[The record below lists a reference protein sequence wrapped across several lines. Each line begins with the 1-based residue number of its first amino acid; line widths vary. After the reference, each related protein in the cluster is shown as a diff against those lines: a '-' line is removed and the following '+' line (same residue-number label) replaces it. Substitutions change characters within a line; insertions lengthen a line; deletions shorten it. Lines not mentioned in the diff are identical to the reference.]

1 MSTAL
6 EFFVYPLRR
15 SLPKTFWDWL
25 ILAILLGCAAFFLLP
40 LYVMVVTGLKQTESV
55 SLSTMW
61 NLPSHLSAGGFTEAW
76 SRLLPNLGNSL
87 KIAIPAT
94 IISAIWGA
102 INGYVFAKLKFRGA
116 NVLFALFVFGMFIPY
131 QSILIPLIQFL
142 QGIKIYG
149 TVWGLIT
156 VHVVYGIPITSL
168 IFRNYFANIP
178 DDLMESARI
187 DGAGVI
193 QIFTHIMLPLSKPA
207 FVVVAI
213 FQFTNIWNDFLFGV
227 TILPTPSKQPIT
239 VALNN
244 LSGSYSVDWNV
255 VMAGAVIAALPTALV
270 YILCGRYFIRG
281 LLAGSVKG

>member
-6 EFFVYPLRR
+6 EFLVYPLRR
-15 SLPKTFWDWL
+15 SLPRTFWDWL
-25 ILAILLGCAAFFLLP
+25 ILASLLGCAAFFLLP
-40 LYVMVVTGLKQTESV
+40 FYVMIVTGLKQTESV

-193 QIFTHIMLPLSKPA
+193 RIFTHIMLPLSKPA